1 MNGSAVGITIL
12 GAALVA
18 GIALYR
24 LEHFYWYDIEYEG
37 TGTMALTAADGTVED
52 VTVIA
57 LQHAEGSSSPLK
69 FRACFRVEDALL
81 DRLASFA
88 PAPDAAP
95 TVAPR
100 PFDCFDADA
109 IAQDLK
115 DGAAT
120 AVLGQTNTPYGI
132 DRIVAI
138 TRNGDAFAWHQI
150 NRCGERVFDG
160 DPPPEG
166 CPPPPNTE

>member
-1 MNGSAVGITIL
+1 MNGKVVGIAIL
-12 GAALVA
+12 GVALLA
-18 GIALYR
+18 GIKLFY

-37 TGTMALTAADGTVED
+37 TGTMRLTTGDGAAED

-57 LQHAEGSSSPLK
+57 LQHAEGASSPLK
-69 FRACFRVEDALL
+69 YRACFEVEPSLL
-81 DRLASFA
+81 DRLDAFA

-100 PFDCFDADA
+100 PFTCFDAA
-109 IAQDLK
+109 EIAEALES
-115 DGAAT
+115 GTAT
-120 AVLGQTNTPYGI
+120 AVLGITNQPYGI
-132 DRIVAI
+132 DRVVAV
-138 TRNGDAFAWHQI
+138 TDAGKAFAWHQI

-166 CPPPPNTE
+166 CPPPPQTE